1 MVKILFGVFII
12 LHGLVHL
19 LYFGQS
25 QKYFQLQ
32 DGMTWPDGAWAF
44 SRLLGNET
52 TRTIASILCVAAAII
67 LVAGS
72 LGLFVNWGI
81 WRTIVASGTVLSTVL
96 YLLMWNGKI
105 QNLPNQGAI
114 GILINLAILS
124 VLFVLQWPKLET

>member
-81 WRTIVASGTVLSTVL
+81 WRTIVAGGTVLSTVL